1 MKREERYKLTKE
13 KNESGMVSE
22 KIIDTRKQKGLLSG
36 NPVYKP
42 FRYPWCYDA
51 WLTQQRIHWLPEE
64 VPMSDDVRDWQKNI
78 TPAEKNLLM
87 QIFRFFTQADVEV
100 NNYYMGHCMNVF
112 KPTEV
117 KMMLSVFSAM
127 ETVHMAAY
135 AHLLDTV
142 GLPETEYSEFLK
154 IKAMRDKY
162 DYLQECKSDSLHN
175 IAKTVAICSAF
186 TEGVQLFASFAI
198 LLNFPRHNKMK
209 GMGQIITW
217 SVRDETLHCN
227 SMIRLFN
234 ELIKENP
241 EVWTT
246 KLKDEIY
253 EACGIAVAQEDAMIN
268 LAFEQ
273 GPLENLKAEEVKQY
287 IRWIANRRL
296 TQLNLSPF
304 YKVERNP
311 LTWLDTMLNAVE
323 HMNFFEGRSTEYS
336 KASTQGTWTEAFE
349 DLKSPYFDM
358 LEKNKII
365 GKSEFFKGDDAK
377 PVSS

>member
-1 MKREERYKLTKE
+1 MINNK
-13 KNESGMVSE
+13 S
-22 KIIDTRKQKGLLSG
+22 GLLSG

-42 FRYPWCYDA
+42 FKYPWCYDA

-64 VPMSDDVRDWQKNI
+64 VPMSDDVQDWAKKI
-78 TPAEKNLLM
+78 TPGERNLLM

-100 NNYYMGHCMNVF
+100 NNYYMGHCMHVF

-127 ETVHMAAY
+127 ETVHVAAY
-135 AHLLDTV
+135 SHLLDTI
-142 GLPETEYSEFLK
+142 GLPESEYSEFLK
-154 IKAMRDKY
+154 IKPMKDKY
-162 DYLQECKSDSLHN
+162 DYLNKQTSQSLHDV
-175 IAKTVAICSAF
+175 ARTVAIFSAF

-217 SVRDETLHCN
+217 SVRDESLHCL

-253 EACGIAVAQEDAMIN
+253 QACKIAVAQEDAFID
-268 LAFEQ
+268 LAFEM
-273 GPLENLKAEEVKQY
+273 GPLENL
-287 IRWIANRRL
+287 
-296 TQLNLSPF
+296 
-304 YKVERNP
+304 
-311 LTWLDTMLNAVE
+311 
-323 HMNFFEGRSTEYS
+323 
-336 KASTQGTWTEAFE
+336 EA
-349 DLKSPYFDM
+349 
-358 LEKNKII
+358 
-365 GKSEFFKGDDAK
+365 
-377 PVSS
+377 

>member
-1 MKREERYKLTKE
+1 MK
-13 KNESGMVSE
+13 
-22 KIIDTRKQKGLLSG
+22 KGLLTG
-36 NPVYKP
+36 NPIYKP

-64 VPMSDDVRDWQKNI
+64 VPMSEDVKDWATKI
-78 TPAEKNLLM
+78 TPAEKNLLT

-100 NNYYMGHCMNVF
+100 NNYYMGHCMHVF

-135 AHLLDTV
+135 AHLLDTI
-142 GLPETEYSEFLK
+142 GLPETEYAEFLK
-154 IKAMRDKY
+154 IKAMKDKY
-162 DYLQECKSDSLHN
+162 DYLQGCKSDSLHN

-227 SMIRLFN
+227 SMIRLFR
-234 ELIKENP
+234 ELIDENP
-241 EVWTT
+241 EVWTER
-246 KLKDEIY
+246 LREEIY
-253 EACGIAVAQEDAMIN
+253 TACSTAVGQEDAMID

-273 GPLENLKAEEVKQY
+273 GPLENLTKEDVKLY

-296 TQLNLSPF
+296 VQLGLKAV
-304 YKVERNP
+304 YKVVKNP
-311 LTWLDTMLNAVE
+311 LTWLDAILNAVE

-336 KASTQGTWTEAFE
+336 KAATRGTWAEAFDE
-349 DLKSPYFDM
+349 LESPYFNM
-358 LEKNKII
+358 LEKNKIV
-365 GKSEFFKGDDAK
+365 GEKEFFKPEPKKQITEQRLMDDMCE
-377 PVSS
+377 SCQ

>member
-1 MKREERYKLTKE
+1 MEREGRYKVIREKE
-13 KNESGMVSE
+13 DDMIRE
-22 KIIDTRKQKGLLSG
+22 KIIDTRKQQKGLLAG

-78 TPAEKNLLM
+78 TPGEKNLLT
-87 QIFRFFTQADVEV
+87 QVFRFFTQADVEV

-117 KMMLSVFSAM
+117 KMMLSAFSAM

-162 DYLQECKSDSLHN
+162 DYLQGCESDNLHN

-217 SVRDETLHCN
+217 SVRDETLHCS
-227 SMIRLFN
+227 SMIRLFR
-234 ELIKENP
+234 ELVKENP
-241 EVWTT
+241 QIWTQR
-246 KLKDEIY
+246 LQNEIY
-253 EACGIAVAQEDAMIN
+253 EACRIAVAQEDAMID
-268 LAFEQ
+268 LSFEQ
-273 GPLENLKAEEVKQY
+273 GPLENLKPKDVKQY

-296 TQLNLSPF
+296 EQLGLSKF
-304 YKVERNP
+304 YNVSKNP
-311 LTWLDTMLNAVE
+311 LLWLDSILNAVE

-336 KASTQGTWTEAFE
+336 KAATRGTWDEAFK

-358 LEKNKII
+358 LEKKKIV
-365 GKSEFFKGDDAK
+365 GEKEFFK
-377 PVSS
+377 PNVES

>member
-1 MKREERYKLTKE
+1 MPEERFKLTRE
-13 KNESGMVSE
+13 KNESDMICE
-22 KIIDTRKQKGLLSG
+22 KIIDTRKQGLLAG

-51 WLTQQRIHWLPEE
+51 WLTQHRIHWLPEE
-64 VPMSDDVRDWQKNI
+64 VPMSDDVQDWAKKI
-78 TPAEKNLLM
+78 TPGERNLLM

-100 NNYYMGHCMNVF
+100 NNYYMGHCMHVF

-127 ETVHMAAY
+127 ETVHVAAY
-135 AHLLDTV
+135 SHLLDTI
-142 GLPETEYSEFLK
+142 GLPESEYSEFLK
-154 IKAMRDKY
+154 IKPMKDKY
-162 DYLQECKSDSLHN
+162 DYLNKQTSQSLHDV
-175 IAKTVAICSAF
+175 ARTVAIFSAF

-217 SVRDETLHCN
+217 SVRDESLHCL

-253 EACGIAVAQEDAMIN
+253 QACKIAVAQEDAFID
-268 LAFEQ
+268 LAFEM
-273 GPLENLKAEEVKQY
+273 GPLENLEAEEVKQY

-296 TQLNLSPF
+296 TQLNMQPL
-304 YKVERNP
+304 YKVDKNP
-311 LTWLDTMLNAVE
+311 LGWLDAILNAVE

-336 KASTQGTWTEAFE
+336 KAATRGTWVEAFE
-349 DLKSPYFDM
+349 DFKSPYFDM
-358 LEKNKII
+358 LE
-365 GKSEFFKGDDAK
+365 
-377 PVSS
+377 

>member
-1 MKREERYKLTKE
+1 MAQLTS
-13 KNESGMVSE
+13 KNNLSFEINSE
-22 KIIDTRKQKGLLSG
+22 KKGLLVG
-36 NPVYKP
+36 DPVYKP

-64 VPMSDDVRDWQKNI
+64 VPMGDDVRDWKKNI
-78 TPAEKNLLM
+78 TPEEKNLLI

-100 NNYYMGHCMNVF
+100 NNYYMGHCMHMF

-127 ETVHMAAY
+127 ETVHIAAY
-135 AHLLDTV
+135 AHLLDTI

-154 IKAMRDKY
+154 IKAMKDKY
-162 DYLQECKSDSLHN
+162 DYLNKQESNSLHN
-175 IAKTVAICSAF
+175 IAKTVAIFSAF

-227 SMIRLFN
+227 SMIRLLN
-234 ELIKENP
+234 EFIKENP
-241 EVWTT
+241 EIWTD
-246 KLKDEIY
+246 KLKKEIY
-253 EACGIAVAQEDAMIN
+253 EACSIAVAQEDAFID
-268 LAFEQ
+268 LAFEM

-296 TQLNLSPF
+296 EQLGLQAK
-304 YKVERNP
+304 YKVDKNP
-311 LTWLDTMLNAVE
+311 LLWLDAILNAVE

-336 KASTQGTWTEAFE
+336 KAATKGTWAEAFD

-365 GKSEFFKGDDAK
+365 GENEFFK
-377 PVSS
+377 PNNN